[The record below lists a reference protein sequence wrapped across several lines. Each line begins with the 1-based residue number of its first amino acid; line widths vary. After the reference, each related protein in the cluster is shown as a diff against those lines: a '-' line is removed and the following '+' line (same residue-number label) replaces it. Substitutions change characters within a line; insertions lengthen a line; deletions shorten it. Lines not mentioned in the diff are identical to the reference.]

1 MSSVQPDGADQVL
14 VAGAELTYAGYLRVD
29 ALTQLQ
35 QGLTGSHDELQFI
48 VTHQVCELWFKLLL
62 HELRAIRSAMQMNDL
77 RTANRLLRRVHEIM
91 RTLLAVFPLLE
102 TMRPADFLEIR
113 RELKSAS
120 GFQSWQFREIE
131 FISGAKDE
139 RYVRIFDGDADSQRI
154 LRAAL
159 REPSLW
165 DAFVGLL
172 ARKGYPTTTDDE
184 IIKAIIAIHVGDR
197 HPATDVLVEG
207 LLEYDLLFAQW
218 RARHVL
224 MVERMIGG
232 RPGTGQQQVG
242 HVVGAEYG
250 LTSGIDYLKTTLSK
264 RFFPLLWQARTFL
277 GRGEG

>member
-1 MSSVQPDGADQVL
+1 
-14 VAGAELTYAGYLRVD
+14 
-29 ALTQLQ
+29 
-35 QGLTGSHDELQFI
+35 LQFI
-48 VTHQVCELWFKLLL
+48 VTHQVFELWFKLLL

-77 RTANRLLRRVHEIM
+77 RTANRLLRRVHEII
-91 RTLLAVFPLLE
+91 RILLGSFPLIE

-120 GFQSWQFREIE
+120 GFQSRQFREIE

-139 RYVRIFDGDADSQRI
+139 RYVRIFDGDAESQAV
-154 LRAAL
+154 LQAAM

-172 ARKGYPTTTDDE
+172 ARKGYPTTTDEE
-184 IIKAIIAIHVGDR
+184 IVKAVIAVHVGDR
-197 HPATDVLVEG
+197 HPATDMLVEG

-218 RARHVL
+218 RTRHVL

-232 RPGTGQQQVG
+232 KPGTGQQQVG
-242 HVVGAEYG
+242 HVVGAGYG
-250 LTSGIDYLKTTLSK
+250 LTSGVDYLKTTLSK

-277 GRGEG
+277 GRSAD